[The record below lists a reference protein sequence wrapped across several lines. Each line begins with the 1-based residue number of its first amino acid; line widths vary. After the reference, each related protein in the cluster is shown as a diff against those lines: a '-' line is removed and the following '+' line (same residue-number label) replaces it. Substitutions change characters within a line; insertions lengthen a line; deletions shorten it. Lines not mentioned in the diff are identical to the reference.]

1 MWGEASMS
9 NTDAHIMY
17 EDFLLLMKGQ
27 TKPIQPKVVQPKKR
41 NTAPMIDKLGLHPV
55 MEHSIEGASTETS
68 AASGGFMSFEQEE
81 DQLDGPIV

>member
-1 MWGEASMS
+1 
-9 NTDAHIMY
+9 
-17 EDFLLLMKGQ
+17 
-27 TKPIQPKVVQPKKR
+27 
-41 NTAPMIDKLGLHPV
+41 MIDKLGLHPV